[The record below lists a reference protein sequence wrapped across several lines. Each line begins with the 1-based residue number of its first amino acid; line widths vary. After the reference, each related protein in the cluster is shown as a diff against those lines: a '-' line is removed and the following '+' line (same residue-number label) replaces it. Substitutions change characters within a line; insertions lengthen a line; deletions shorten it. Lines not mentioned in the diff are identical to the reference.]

1 MLIRRQKMSIL
12 RHGIFTIECANS
24 TRVVLYGLSVN
35 HENIGVVVV
44 EAGAW
49 GSRGWP

>member
-1 MLIRRQKMSIL
+1 MSIL
-12 RHGIFTIECANS
+12 RHRIFTIECANS
-24 TRVVLYGLSVN
+24 TLVVLYGLSVN

-44 EAGAW
+44 VEAGAW